1 MKKEQLETLY
11 SFTKQQIAFRWQQ
24 IDKYQKKANAIIDKM
39 GFSDSLDLFA
49 EGQIEKL
56 NEQAAALEGNKEYKA
71 AAEAISEHGYALYSM
86 IILQAFLN
94 SDKARKGYRAYK
106 LETLADKAVEMYIEY
121 STTATIEADK
131 AQEIQEH
138 MEDTAYRYIPIKP
151 KAEEDISEVEK
162 FVSSMSKQW
171 GVTGYSEA
179 AAEHYRAAIKSAIQF
194 VFHLTAAGE
203 TAAAVEGQGLIREV
217 IKNTPVEQV
226 FFPTSKVNRYLTKI
240 QEDNS
245 TAGEATL
252 IVSPKNAKKQVC
264 IDVAMYTNPNIAGV
278 ERLTEFDKIVANS
291 VYTIFSAGLN
301 AFSVEQVYKVM
312 TGAKNQTSVTDRAM
326 LDRIDKSLEN
336 LRATNIT
343 INCEQQ
349 QQLQSKKLKAKYTD
363 YLLPMAHIEG
373 EVINESNGK
382 PIKSSCYKLHTA
394 PPIYAYAKALNQIQS
409 FSGEVNKIPINN
421 SENIMMLKWTLLGRL
436 ALAYSKDYIANI
448 SYNNLY
454 SEAGIVLSTND
465 RKQKTR
471 LREAILRMFDYWKSI
486 KVVKSYK
493 EYSTNGKVTGLEFSV
508 YQKDKHKEIE

>member
-1 MKKEQLETLY
+1 MKKEQLETLHR
-11 SFTKQQIAFRWQQ
+11 FTKQQIAFCK
-24 IDKYQKKANAIIDKM
+24 DNFSLYQKKATAIMNKL
-39 GFSDSLDLFA
+39 GFTDSLELLA
-49 EGQIEKL
+49 AGKL
-56 NEQAAALEGNKEYKA
+56 EQLEQQAAVLEDNKEYRDATA
-71 AAEAISEHGYALYSM
+71 AMKKQGRALHSM

-106 LETLADKAVEMYIEY
+106 LETLADRAIAMLKEY
-121 STTATIEADK
+121 NAATGADAPSSEEAIVLASY
-131 AQEIQEH
+131 AQEPPNAELAEIYK
-138 MEDTAYRYIPIKP
+138 AYINN
-151 KAEEDISEVEK
+151 
-162 FVSSMSKQW
+162 
-171 GVTGYSEA
+171 
-179 AAEHYRAAIKSAIQF
+179 AIQF
-194 VFHLTAAGE
+194 VFLPIAGE
-203 TAAAVEGQGLIREV
+203 TAAAGEGHNIAKEV
-217 IKNTPVEQV
+217 IKNTPLEQV
-226 FFPTSKVNRYLTKI
+226 LFPTSKVNRYLTKI

-245 TAGEATL
+245 TEGQLQL
-252 IVSPKNAKKQVC
+252 IVSPRNAKKQVC
-264 IDVAMYTNPNIAGV
+264 IDVAMYTNPNITGV

-421 SENIMMLKWTLLGRL
+421 SENIMMLKWTLLGRI
-436 ALAYSKDYIANI
+436 ALAYSKGHIASI

-454 SEAGIVLSTND
+454 SEAGITINNKMQ
-465 RKQKTR
+465 RTR
-471 LREAILRMFDYWKSI
+471 LKEAMLRMLDYWKSI
-486 KVVKSYK
+486 KVVKGYK
-493 EYSTNGKVTGLEFSV
+493 EYSINGKIAGLEFSV
-508 YQKDKHKEIE
+508 YPKEQHKEIE